1 LKIKLPESYA
11 GGSVTTGRLSH
22 AGQAKGDDH
31 DEKRYP
37 RPPSLG
43 FGVRPT
49 TPHPVKTI
57 MSKPPKYAS
66 DGARWEDFVQKIYIT
81 GSRDRRFGQTN
92 CRQRRMETPFQGDQ
106 GPEWAVAPY
115 VEGWMNGRGGG
126 ASGWVCEVSAC
137 LKIQF
142 VPHIEQNALI
152 RRTPTREST
161 MVIHCRA
168 PSNTLY
174 CGHSMPHFVGLL
186 RTHYTVDTAYLTL

>member
-1 LKIKLPESYA
+1 MYWHASNATALRSFKATRKVKIQRLESAGTLISTLWRLSYCALYLKIKLPESYA

-126 ASGWVCEVSAC
+126 QAGGFVRWVHA
-137 LKIQF
+137 
-142 VPHIEQNALI
+142 
-152 RRTPTREST
+152 
-161 MVIHCRA
+161 
-168 PSNTLY
+168 
-174 CGHSMPHFVGLL
+174 
-186 RTHYTVDTAYLTL
+186 